1 VTPATL
7 DPVAARRIVEAR
19 LGREPQDALE
29 TAVVLEAWT
38 GVPAREALALG
49 EQVMRTGTATS
60 QPSQAAPPDPLQED
74 GMRAEALAFV
84 LAVFCIASW
93 TAPLAKAT
101 SAAEVARALAFAL
114 PVTLGLQWML
124 RSRFLSRDNGLELL
138 ARARRALVVGAAVIV
153 AAPAVA
159 LGPGGLM
166 AGVLTLTWTGG
177 TLLVRRGWTPLY
189 LLLVASATGAMAAGL
204 RADVVVLGVADAIV
218 VAVAIGLPR
227 SRTEGGAAAGR
238 AGRAIVA
245 GAIGGAIGAMMLSD
259 PSVDWVLGTAPALV
273 LMPSTIAGM
282 WAGVHL
288 WHFQAAIPKALA
300 GVPVLAGGPRRASA
314 WPPVRILLGAVGR
327 LVLGTIVLSAVLLA
341 GVEALHAG
349 HVEASLLGA
358 FGAVALGTLLVSLLE
373 AVGRGWWALTA
384 VVAGLGAE
392 LAVRAEDLVPWT
404 GGSLLAG
411 ALVAVL
417 VALPTAIV
425 LLLRPA
431 DTLATTLYIR

>member
-1 VTPATL
+1 MSAAAL

-38 GVPAREALALG
+38 GVPAQEALRLG
-49 EQVMRTGTATS
+49 GQVMRAGTATA
-60 QPSQAAPPDPLQED
+60 QPSQGSAPDALKEE
-74 GMRAEALAFV
+74 GMLAEALAFV

-93 TAPLAKAT
+93 TAPLAAAS

-124 RSRFLSRDNGLELL
+124 RSRYLSRDNGLLLL
-138 ARARRALVVGAAVIV
+138 ARARRELVLGAAVLV
-153 AAPAVA
+153 AVPAVA

-189 LLLVASATGAMAAGL
+189 LLLVAAATGAMAAGL
-204 RADVVVLGVADAIV
+204 PADVVVLAVADAIV

-227 SRTEGGAAAGR
+227 GGQEGGTGPGR
-238 AGRAIVA
+238 AARAAVA
-245 GAIGGAIGAMMLSD
+245 GAIGAAIGAMMLSD

-273 LMPSTIAGM
+273 LMPSTVAGM

-300 GVPVLAGGPRRASA
+300 GVPVRAGSHRAAA
-314 WPPVRILLGAVGR
+314 WPPVRILLGAVAR
-327 LVLGTIVLSAVLLA
+327 LLAGTVVLSAVLLA
-341 GVEALHAG
+341 GVAGLHAG

-358 FGAVALGTLLVSLLE
+358 FGVVALATLLVSLLE
-373 AVGRGWWALTA
+373 AVGRGWWALAA

-392 LAVRAEDLVPWT
+392 LAARAEHLLPVT

-411 ALVAVL
+411 AAVAVL
-417 VALPTAIV
+417 IALPTAVV